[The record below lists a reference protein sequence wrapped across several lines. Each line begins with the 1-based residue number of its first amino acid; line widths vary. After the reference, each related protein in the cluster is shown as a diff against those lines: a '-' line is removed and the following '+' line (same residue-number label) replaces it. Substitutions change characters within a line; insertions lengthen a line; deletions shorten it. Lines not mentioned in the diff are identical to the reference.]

1 MEIRQKKKVGSMDFN
16 YNTGV
21 IFNKTTQGLFSY
33 LGEQIYAK
41 QSKLHDQLETTS
53 STDTYNFCPIEK

>member
-1 MEIRQKKKVGSMDFN
+1 MDFN